1 MRKIITSERG
11 IWEMAEIIKFAT
23 AGTDEKS
30 DAVITIAPSDNG
42 LQLDVKS
49 VVMNQFGSAIE
60 ASVREVLQ
68 DMGVV
73 NAIVTVADRGALDC
87 VLRARVETAVLR
99 GKGEV

>member
-1 MRKIITSERG
+1 
-11 IWEMAEIIKFAT
+11 MAEIIKLAT

-30 DAVITIAPSDNG
+30 DAVITVAPSDNG
-42 LQLDVKS
+42 LQLEIKS
-49 VVMNQFGSAIE
+49 VVMNQFGPAIE

-68 DMGVV
+68 EMGVE
-73 NAIVTVADRGALDC
+73 NAVVTVADRGALDC

>member
-1 MRKIITSERG
+1 
-11 IWEMAEIIKFAT
+11 MAEIIKLAT

-42 LQLDVKS
+42 LQLEIKS
-49 VVMNQFGSAIE
+49 VVMNQFGPAIE
-60 ASVREVLQ
+60 ASVREVLAE
-68 DMGVV
+68 MGVT
-73 NAIVTVADRGALDC
+73 NATVTVADRGALDC

>member
-1 MRKIITSERG
+1 MER
-11 IWEMAEIIKFAT
+11 AEIIKAAV

-30 DAVITIAPSDNG
+30 DAVITIEPCENG
-42 LQLDVKS
+42 LQLEVKS
-49 VVMNQFGSAIE
+49 VVMNQFGPAIE

-73 NAIVTVADRGALDC
+73 NAKVTVADRGALDC

>member
-1 MRKIITSERG
+1 
-11 IWEMAEIIKFAT
+11 MAEIIKLAT

-30 DAVITIAPSDNG
+30 DAVITIEPNENG
-42 LQLDVKS
+42 LDLEIKS
-49 VVMNQFGSAIE
+49 VVFNQFGPAIE

-68 DMGVV
+68 DLGVQ
-73 NAIVTVADRGALDC
+73 NAKVTVADRGALDC